1 MNKPNEKGIQTTGF
15 ETIEHLAAIVSSSDD
30 AIISKDLESKITS
43 WNYGAEKIF
52 GYKSDEVIGQ
62 SINILIPKELLIS
75 EAKLFKKVLSGKRV
89 SHYKTTRLC
98 KDGQIIDVS
107 VSISPIFNQSG
118 HVIGMSKIARDIS
131 SQILESEALVI
142 ANKKLKF
149 EAREKAKRAAE
160 LLIANRELAY
170 QRDQKANRAAEL
182 VIASEEL
189 AFQRD
194 QKANR
199 AAELVTA
206 NEELAYQRDEKASRA
221 AELVI
226 ANEELAFQIAE
237 KAKRVEELTLANAE
251 KASRAAE
258 LVIANEEL
266 AYQRDQKANR
276 AAELVIANEELAF
289 QIAEKAKRVD
299 ELTIANAEKASRAAE
314 LVIANEELAYQR
326 DQKANR
332 AAELVIANKEL
343 AYQRDQKAN
352 RAAELII
359 ANEELAFQMNEKAK
373 RVEELTLANTEK
385 ANRAAE
391 LVIANEELAFQRDE
405 KAKRVVELLI
415 ANKEKAKKALELSL
429 ANKQLQTSFIE
440 TIELARQ
447 MVELRDPYTAN
458 HEKHVGDLAKAIA
471 KEMGLSKERQQGLLI
486 SGYLHDIGKIIVPV
500 EILSKPG
507 KISDQEYNLVK
518 NHVLAGYDLLKE
530 VTFPWPVAQIV
541 LEHHERLNGSG
552 YPNQLNTDQISLE
565 GRILAVADVVDAMSS
580 HRPYRAALGVDLALA
595 EIKSGSGTLYD
606 SAVVDACKKL
616 FKTYGYK
623 IDQAY

>member
-1 MNKPNEKGIQTTGF
+1 MPLDSGTLIDSMNKPSEKGIQTIGL

-30 AIISKDLESKITS
+30 AIISKDLESNITS

-52 GYKSDEVIGQ
+52 GYKSDEVIGK

-75 EAKLFKKVLSGKRV
+75 EAKLFKKVLAGKRI
-89 SHYKTTRLC
+89 SHYKTTRIC
-98 KDGQIIDVS
+98 KDGQVIDVS

-199 AAELVTA
+199 AAELVIA

-226 ANEELAFQIAE
+226 ANEELAFQINE
-237 KAKRVEELTLANAE
+237 KAKRVEELT
-251 KASRAAE
+251 
-258 LVIANEEL
+258 IAN
-266 AYQRDQKANR
+266 
-276 AAELVIANEELAF
+276 
-289 QIAEKAKRVD
+289 
-299 ELTIANAEKASRAAE
+299 TEKASRAAE

-373 RVEELTLANTEK
+373 RVEELTIANTEK

-415 ANKEKAKKALELSL
+415 ANKEKVKKAIELGL
-429 ANKQLQTSFIE
+429 ANKKLQTSFIE

-471 KEMGLSKERQQGLLI
+471 KQMGLSKDRQQGLLI

-507 KISDQEYNLVK
+507 KISDQEYDLVK
-518 NHVLAGYDLLKE
+518 NHVIAGYDLLKE
-530 VTFPWPVAQIV
+530 VTFPWPVAEIV

-552 YPNQLNTDQISLE
+552 YPYQLGEDKISLE

-580 HRPYRAALGVDLALA
+580 HRPYRSARGVDLALA
-595 EIKSGSGTLYD
+595 EINAGAGTLYD
-606 SAVVDACKKL
+606 SAVVEACNKL
-616 FKTYGYK
+616 FKTFGYK
-623 IDQAY
+623 IDQSY